1 MAASQNP
8 LQGSLFSGDREDS
21 TEETEKSKSTPE
33 LQENL
38 TNEQLK
44 ADALIRPRL
53 TKKTINQ
60 IPTEK
65 RKLES
70 NDFAEIE
77 ETKWSHHSLPAI
89 EDLTP
94 ALKSL
99 AACLLHLKLLVPVQP
114 HQREFLFG
122 LVPLRRP
129 ND

>member
-1 MAASQNP
+1 MAASQNS

-65 RKLES
+65 QTSSMKILGK
-70 NDFAEIE
+70 NN
-77 ETKWSHHSLPAI
+77 ETKKS
-89 EDLTP
+89 
-94 ALKSL
+94 ALER
-99 AACLLHLKLLVPVQP
+99 LLEKF
-114 HQREFLFG
+114 R
-122 LVPLRRP
+122 
-129 ND
+129 